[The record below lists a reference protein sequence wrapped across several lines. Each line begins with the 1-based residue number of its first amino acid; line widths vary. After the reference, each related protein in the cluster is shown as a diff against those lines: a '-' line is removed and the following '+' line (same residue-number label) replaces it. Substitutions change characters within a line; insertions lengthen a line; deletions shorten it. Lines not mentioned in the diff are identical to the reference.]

1 MRRGM
6 RGLALQVQE
15 SLSRDPHGGDL
26 FIFRGRRGDLAKVLW
41 HDGIGLSL
49 YTKRLDR
56 GRFIWPSA
64 SDGAIAISQA
74 QMAYMLEGI
83 DWVRRITDGR
93 QRVKVPYDEGIAN
106 HIGPESCTGGREAVR
121 EALTGVRVGQPLSDE
136 TLLNR
141 SAHAI
146 QSAEGNMVRCAFA
159 SAGQLRAVCRPWH
172 ARTSSDRE
180 PRGLRPAR
188 YRRMVGR
195 MVKAVSRR
203 P

>member
-6 RGLALQVQE
+6 QGLALQVQE
-15 SLSRDPHGGDL
+15 SLSRNPHGGDL
-26 FIFRGRRGDLAKVLW
+26 FIFRGRRGDLAKILW

-49 YTKRLDR
+49 YAKRLDR

-64 SDGAIAISQA
+64 SDGVIAISQA

-180 PRGLRPAR
+180 PRGLRSAR
-188 YRRMVGR
+188 CCRMAGR